1 MISQFFN
8 SGNYNNWE
16 NFILVTLPNINN
28 LVKQEIIPQ
37 IDEVLISMLGD
48 RSDITKESVNVTQD
62 CSDNLKGIFL
72 DISYIVDDWKVIDA
86 PIKAIE
92 SDTQTIRDFL
102 TTDGRTLLDLSID
115 VTSGRLSIRY
125 YIPIEGE
132 DNE

>member
-1 MISQFFN
+1 MTSQFFN

-16 NFILVTLPNINN
+16 NFILLTLPNVNN

-48 RSDITKESVNVTQD
+48 RSEITKESVNVTQD

-72 DISYIVDDWKVIDA
+72 DISYIVDDWKVVDA

-92 SDTQTIRDFL
+92 YDTQTIRDFL